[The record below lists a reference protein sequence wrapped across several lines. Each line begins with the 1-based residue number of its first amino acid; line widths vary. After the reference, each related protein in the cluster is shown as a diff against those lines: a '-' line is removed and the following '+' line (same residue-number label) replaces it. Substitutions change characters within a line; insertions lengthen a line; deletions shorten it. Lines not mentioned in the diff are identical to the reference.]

1 MKKITYILAVFCF
14 VVSNGQNQ
22 IPGNTQGESTLFN
35 NAKIVTVTG
44 ETIDNG
50 YLGISEGL
58 IDYVGKTAPEKQY
71 NNKVNLNGK
80 HIYPGFIAL
89 NSTLGL
95 VEVDAVRASDD
106 ESEIGVF
113 NPNIRS
119 IIAYNAESKII
130 ETMRLNGVLLA
141 QVTPRGGVVSG
152 SSSVVQLDAWNWEDA
167 AIRTDEGIHLNWP
180 SAYSRGSR
188 WTPGPRNLSPSTTY
202 SSNVERIK
210 SVFNNAKNYLNDT
223 NKEDLRLRSMEGLFN
238 GSQTLYLHLNSKR
251 QIQDAASFFKSIGL
265 EKIVLVG
272 ARESY
277 LVTDLLVKHNIPVI
291 AAHPHRLP
299 SGEDADVKEAF
310 NLAKKLDEAGVSF
323 GIDVRGQMERMNTRN
338 LPFYAGSFVGHGLD
352 YHSALKSLTINAAK
366 ILGID
371 EKYGSLEEG
380 KSATFFVSE
389 GDALDMRTNVIHSA
403 YIDGRE
409 LGLETHQTRLR
420 DKFTEKV
427 ERGN

>member
-1 MKKITYILAVFCF
+1 M
-14 VVSNGQNQ
+14 
-22 IPGNTQGESTLFN
+22 LF
-35 NAKIVTVTG
+35 
-44 ETIDNG
+44 
-50 YLGISEGL
+50 
-58 IDYVGKTAPEKQY
+58 
-71 NNKVNLNGK
+71 
-80 HIYPGFIAL
+80 
-89 NSTLGL
+89 
-95 VEVDAVRASDD
+95 R
-106 ESEIGVF
+106 
-113 NPNIRS
+113 
-119 IIAYNAESKII
+119 
-130 ETMRLNGVLLA
+130 
-141 QVTPRGGVVSG
+141 
-152 SSSVVQLDAWNWEDA
+152 
-167 AIRTDEGIHLNWP
+167 

-210 SVFNNAKNYLNDT
+210 SVFHNAKNYLNDT

-238 GSQTLYLHLNSKR
+238 GSQTLYLHLDSKP
-251 QIQDAASFFKSIGL
+251 QIQDATSFFKSIGL
-265 EKIVLVG
+265 KKIVLVG
-272 ARESY
+272 AREAY
-277 LVTDLLVKHNIPVI
+277 LATDLLVEHKIPVI

-299 SGEDADVKEAF
+299 SSEDADVKEAF

-389 GDALDMRTNVIHSA
+389 GDALDMRTNVVHSA

>member
-1 MKKITYILAVFCF
+1 MKKITYIIIVFCVF
-14 VVSNGQNQ
+14 VSNAQNQ
-22 IPGNTQGESTLFN
+22 IPGEKQNESTLFQ

-44 ETIDNG
+44 EIIEKG
-50 YLGISEGL
+50 HLGISQGI
-58 IDYVGKTAPEKQY
+58 IDYIGISAPEKQY
-71 NNKVNLNGK
+71 TNKINLNGK

-106 ESEIGVF
+106 ESEIGIF

-119 IIAYNAESKII
+119 IIAYNAESKIV
-130 ETMRLNGVLLA
+130 ETMRMNGVLLA

-167 AIRTDEGIHLNWP
+167 AIKTDEGIHVNWP

-188 WTPGPRNLSPSTTY
+188 WAPGPRTLSPSTTY
-202 SSNVERIK
+202 LSNVERIK
-210 SVFNNAKNYLNDT
+210 SVFHNAKNYLNDT
-223 NKEDLRLRSMEGLFN
+223 NKEDLRLRSMQGLFN
-238 GSQTLYLHLNSKR
+238 GSQTLYLHLNNKR
-251 QIQDAASFFKSIGL
+251 QIQDALSFFKSLGI
-265 EKIVLVG
+265 EKVVLVG
-272 ARESY
+272 AREAHLIPEFLKEHSI
-277 LVTDLLVKHNIPVI
+277 LVV

-299 SGEDADVKEAF
+299 SSEDADVKEAF
-310 NLAKKLDEAGVSF
+310 NLGKKLDEAGVVF

-338 LPFYAGSFVGHGLD
+338 LPFYAGSFVGHGLN
-352 YHSALKSLTINAAK
+352 YNTAVKSLTINAAK

-371 EKYGSLEEG
+371 DKYGSLEVG

-389 GDALDMRTNVIHSA
+389 GDALDMRTNIVHSA

-409 LGLETHQTRLR
+409 LELVTHQTKLR
-420 DKFTEKV
+420 DKYLEKV
-427 ERGN
+427 ERNN